1 MFKIY
6 QQTLNRRP
14 LLVQAIQAGTLMG
27 AGDLISQ
34 KFIEKQSI
42 LDFQRTI
49 KFASIGFFIGVSFFS
64 YFNLF
69 YN

>member
-49 KFASIGFFIGVSFFS
+49 KFASIGFFIGVSFFHI
-64 YFNLF
+64 FFF